1 MAARHPPCRA
11 LKPKEKD
18 YKVTDRD
25 GMYVHVTAKG
35 AMSFRMDCQPM
46 SWLRS
51 TMQPSR
57 PSRNGHPIST
67 AFRFRSG
74 AKDPERNTLRNAVI
88 NWPDGDEGEKSHFR
102 DGSRAAVAGRLMA
115 QPVYPQIGLPPAS
128 EIAGA
133 FRHLRF
139 VPTGDSSTA
148 VSVIVAGLTRQ
159 GRNCHGAAISFVVRE
174 CRSAGD

>member
-57 PSRNGHPIST
+57 PCRNGHPIST
-67 AFRFRSG
+67 AFRAFPDKIDRIQSWSG
-74 AKDPERNTLRNAVI
+74 MQSI
-88 NWPDGDEGEKSHFR
+88 
-102 DGSRAAVAGRLMA
+102 
-115 QPVYPQIGLPPAS
+115 QIGRSWS
-128 EIAGA
+128 ETKQWPRINYRRCTLLA
-133 FRHLRF
+133 
-139 VPTGDSSTA
+139 
-148 VSVIVAGLTRQ
+148 
-159 GRNCHGAAISFVVRE
+159 
-174 CRSAGD
+174 

>member
-11 LKPKEKD
+11 LKPKEKE

-25 GMYVHVTAKG
+25 GMYVHVTAKC

-67 AFRFRSG
+67 AFRFRTWSEVSH
-74 AKDPERNTLRNAVI
+74 ARRALLRRTARERLDR
-88 NWPDGDEGEKSHFR
+88 WCR
-102 DGSRAAVAGRLMA
+102 DLVK
-115 QPVYPQIGLPPAS
+115 
-128 EIAGA
+128 
-133 FRHLRF
+133 F
-139 VPTGDSSTA
+139 VRRTA
-148 VSVIVAGLTRQ
+148 RVP
-159 GRNCHGAAISFVVRE
+159 
-174 CRSAGD
+174 

>member
-1 MAARHPPCRA
+1 
-11 LKPKEKD
+11 
-18 YKVTDRD
+18 VTDRD

-102 DGSRAAVAGRLMA
+102 DERNPLSGV
-115 QPVYPQIGLPPAS
+115 
-128 EIAGA
+128 
-133 FRHLRF
+133 
-139 VPTGDSSTA
+139 GDSTPK
-148 VSVIVAGLTRQ
+148 
-159 GRNCHGAAISFVVRE
+159 
-174 CRSAGD
+174 SAGTAPDETMCVTGVRVCAVTNCSLSSFRPPRR

>member
-67 AFRFRSG
+67 AFRFRSDNRVAVGTSAYG
-74 AKDPERNTLRNAVI
+74 AKRTVAEKLR
-88 NWPDGDEGEKSHFR
+88 
-102 DGSRAAVAGRLMA
+102 
-115 QPVYPQIGLPPAS
+115 
-128 EIAGA
+128 
-133 FRHLRF
+133 
-139 VPTGDSSTA
+139 
-148 VSVIVAGLTRQ
+148 
-159 GRNCHGAAISFVVRE
+159 
-174 CRSAGD
+174 CRPLN

>member
-102 DGSRAAVAGRLMA
+102 DGSIATRATERQVRPRQLCRRKRKQSISRSVIGQCGLMA
-115 QPVYPQIGLPPAS
+115 LLV
-128 EIAGA
+128 
-133 FRHLRF
+133 
-139 VPTGDSSTA
+139 
-148 VSVIVAGLTRQ
+148 
-159 GRNCHGAAISFVVRE
+159 GAA
-174 CRSAGD
+174 D

>member
-74 AKDPERNTLRNAVI
+74 AKDPASFLCNRSI
-88 NWPDGDEGEKSHFR
+88 QH
-102 DGSRAAVAGRLMA
+102 
-115 QPVYPQIGLPPAS
+115 LPGCVV
-128 EIAGA
+128 EIAK
-133 FRHLRF
+133 
-139 VPTGDSSTA
+139 
-148 VSVIVAGLTRQ
+148 
-159 GRNCHGAAISFVVRE
+159 AISLDSIGDDRE
-174 CRSAGD
+174 QQMPR

>member
-88 NWPDGDEGEKSHFR
+88 NWPDGDEGKRAISEMGQNRKSS
-102 DGSRAAVAGRLMA
+102 SRAYVFRFAPKNGHRATTAACPFRATRRLAHRSKASLFNHLVGAG
-115 QPVYPQIGLPPAS
+115 
-128 EIAGA
+128 
-133 FRHLRF
+133 
-139 VPTGDSSTA
+139 
-148 VSVIVAGLTRQ
+148 
-159 GRNCHGAAISFVVRE
+159 
-174 CRSAGD
+174 

>member
-51 TMQPSR
+51 TMQQLR
-57 PSRNGHPIST
+57 PSRNGDPIST

-88 NWPDGDEGEKSHFR
+88 NWPDGDEGER
-102 DGSRAAVAGRLMA
+102 
-115 QPVYPQIGLPPAS
+115 
-128 EIAGA
+128 
-133 FRHLRF
+133 
-139 VPTGDSSTA
+139 
-148 VSVIVAGLTRQ
+148 
-159 GRNCHGAAISFVVRE
+159 AISEMGRC
-174 CRSAGD
+174 CRKSPKLSGSENLAKISFLLSPP

>member
-46 SWLRS
+46 SWPRS

-67 AFRFRSG
+67 AFRFRSWSEV
-74 AKDPERNTLRNAVI
+74 KSSLRKGKEPFPRWVNRAVLTSC
-88 NWPDGDEGEKSHFR
+88 P
-102 DGSRAAVAGRLMA
+102 SR
-115 QPVYPQIGLPPAS
+115 PVYSG
-128 EIAGA
+128 
-133 FRHLRF
+133 
-139 VPTGDSSTA
+139 
-148 VSVIVAGLTRQ
+148 
-159 GRNCHGAAISFVVRE
+159 
-174 CRSAGD
+174 

>member
-1 MAARHPPCRA
+1 MAARHPRCRA
-11 LKPKEKD
+11 LNPKEKD

-88 NWPDGDEGEKSHFR
+88 NWPDGGRRGKERFPTWVKSGKAQYEHMFSALPLR
-102 DGSRAAVAGRLMA
+102 DRVIGRPSLW
-115 QPVYPQIGLPPAS
+115 ISEDFWCCAS
-128 EIAGA
+128 G
-133 FRHLRF
+133 
-139 VPTGDSSTA
+139 
-148 VSVIVAGLTRQ
+148 
-159 GRNCHGAAISFVVRE
+159 
-174 CRSAGD
+174 

>member
-1 MAARHPPCRA
+1 
-11 LKPKEKD
+11 
-18 YKVTDRD
+18 VTDRD

-88 NWPDGDEGEKSHFR
+88 NRPDGDEGEKSHFR
-102 DGSRAAVAGRLMA
+102 DGSWLCKNAKTLNRDRRSYSSETALVAQL
-115 QPVYPQIGLPPAS
+115 AS
-128 EIAGA
+128 EFNLEVELENIILVA
-133 FRHLRF
+133 FRFFKFLHSQGQKRKSQPCGGMSALLR
-139 VPTGDSSTA
+139 
-148 VSVIVAGLTRQ
+148 
-159 GRNCHGAAISFVVRE
+159 
-174 CRSAGD
+174 

>member
-102 DGSRAAVAGRLMA
+102 DGSDSAVRLTTPTRLLCPHEGHQLTISSGR
-115 QPVYPQIGLPPAS
+115 
-128 EIAGA
+128 
-133 FRHLRF
+133 
-139 VPTGDSSTA
+139 
-148 VSVIVAGLTRQ
+148 
-159 GRNCHGAAISFVVRE
+159 
-174 CRSAGD
+174 RSAKAEEDQSSGADASAAPTIGSVERSRLTEPA

>member
-51 TMQPSR
+51 TMQHSR

-67 AFRFRSG
+67 AFRVPPG
-74 AKDPERNTLRNAVI
+74 ANDHQRNTLRNGVI
-88 NWPDGDEGEKSHFR
+88 NWPDGAEGAKSHFR
-102 DGSRAAVAGRLMA
+102 
-115 QPVYPQIGLPPAS
+115 
-128 EIAGA
+128 
-133 FRHLRF
+133 
-139 VPTGDSSTA
+139 
-148 VSVIVAGLTRQ
+148 
-159 GRNCHGAAISFVVRE
+159 HGANRQKLSARPC
-174 CRSAGD
+174 CRPAPYD